1 MTKEAWTNRVRW
13 GNRSDQRGAT
23 LPEYALILA
32 GLTIATVVG
41 AQVLEAGADQNTD
54 DAADAIGRMCHADIY
69 LDCVDASFATTTTA
83 ATTTTNAGGG
93 GPISTTS
100 SSTTTTSTPTSS
112 TSSSTTTTSTPT
124 SSTSSSTTTTSTPT
138 SPTTS
143 STTTTSTT
151 TPTTTPPTTTTTVP
165 EETSRLVIQKRP
177 RLSGSLWRPRTRFW
191 IYDQGGNRIAG
202 AQIAATVT
210 YLKPDGTVHAVL
222 EGGCTTAGSGVR
234 CNINLGL
241 EVARDITTL
250 WNVTVVSTPEW
261 DGSNAEFTMTWEG

>member
-112 TSSSTTTTSTPT
+112 T
-124 SSTSSSTTTTSTPT
+124 
-138 SPTTS
+138 TS

-151 TPTTTPPTTTTTVP
+151 TTTTSTPTTTTTVP